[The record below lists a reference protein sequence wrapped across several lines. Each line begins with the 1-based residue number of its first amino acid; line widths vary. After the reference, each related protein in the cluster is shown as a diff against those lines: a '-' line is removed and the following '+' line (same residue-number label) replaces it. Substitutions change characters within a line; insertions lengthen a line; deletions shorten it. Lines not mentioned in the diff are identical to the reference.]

1 MTSTITT
8 STSCASADT
17 HQDEAVK
24 AQGATVMKRRS
35 PLLGLFLVA
44 DVAVSVLSMGF
55 YSPNW
60 TIDFDLIFKYLVFVD
75 GYNYFTSPI
84 DFLLLAILRLALI
97 AVAVLLITFHY
108 DTVATTMFMPML
120 GVATFCYSYTLVKF
134 LAFSEDFHM
143 MYYPGVWF
151 STTWS
156 VLAALLFAIVWYFV
170 LTAHHFNYQRLVSE
184 RFDSASTTSDVS
196 SVEATVE
203 RSPSDDAAEFLI
215 VETSPRRI
223 STFQHICALL
233 RYCQHQWL
241 WFTVGFIFLI
251 IYAIARV
258 FIPKYTGDV
267 ISNIVKRAGV
277 AALVHSVLI
286 MGILTMMSTLFGGLR
301 GGCFDYATALVSR
314 QVRLDLFRS
323 LVQQD
328 IGFFD
333 ITKSGEM
340 VSRLTS
346 DCQTM
351 STTVSTNLNV
361 FLRNGVML
369 VGALVFMFVMSW
381 RLSLVTFIAI
391 PLVGFITKWYG
402 AYYDKLSEKTQTTI
416 ADANQIAE
424 EVLSTMRTVRS
435 FACERREADRF
446 EGKLGETLKM
456 NRKKAIAYMGYTWNN
471 EFCDNAIL
479 VAVLFYGGHLV
490 MSNMM
495 STDQLI
501 TFLLYQ
507 MQLGE
512 NLYNIGYVMTG
523 LMECVGASR
532 KVFEYMYREP
542 EIPNDGKREPVL
554 GGRIEFKNVH
564 FTYPSRPNNP
574 VLKGLNL
581 VIEAG
586 RTTAL
591 VGPSGGGK
599 SSIVSL
605 IQHFYEPNKG
615 AITIDGI
622 NVEDISHVYYHQKIA
637 LVAQEPVLYN
647 GSVRYNI
654 LYGCEWATEA
664 DMLRAAH
671 TANVH
676 NFVMELEKGYD
687 TNCGE
692 KGVQMSGG
700 QKQRIAIARAL
711 VRNPVVLILDEATSA
726 LDAESEALV
735 QEALNRC
742 ARERTVLIVAHRLS
756 TIEKA
761 DRIAVIHKGS
771 LVQSGN
777 HADLME
783 DENGLYYSL
792 VSKQILASKIKED
805 SD

>member
-1 MTSTITT
+1 DRLRNSV
-8 STSCASADT
+8 A
-17 HQDEAVK
+17 
-24 AQGATVMKRRS
+24 RN
-35 PLLGLFLVA
+35 FA
-44 DVAVSVLSMGF
+44 DVSDRLVVEPP
-55 YSPNW
+55 SPKR
-60 TIDFDLIFKYLVFVD
+60 I
-75 GYNYFTSPI
+75 S
-84 DFLLLAILRLALI
+84 
-97 AVAVLLITFHY
+97 
-108 DTVATTMFMPML
+108 
-120 GVATFCYSYTLVKF
+120 TLQ
-134 LAFSEDFHM
+134 HI
-143 MYYPGVWF
+143 
-151 STTWS
+151 
-156 VLAALLFAIVWYFV
+156 AALLK
-170 LTAHHFNYQRLVSE
+170 
-184 RFDSASTTSDVS
+184 
-196 SVEATVE
+196 
-203 RSPSDDAAEFLI
+203 
-215 VETSPRRI
+215 
-223 STFQHICALL
+223 
-233 RYCQHQWL
+233 YCQHQWV
-241 WFTVGFIFLI
+241 WFSLGFVFLV
-251 IYAIARV
+251 IYAVARI
-258 FIPKYTGDV
+258 FIPFYTGAV
-267 ISNIVKRAGV
+267 ISGIVKKAGLQV
-277 AALVHSVLI
+277 LAHSVLI
-286 MGILTMMSTLFGGLR
+286 MGILTMATTFFGGLR

-323 LVQQD
+323 LVHQE

-369 VGALVFMFVMSW
+369 IGALVFMFVMSW
-381 RLSLVTFIAI
+381 RLSTVTFIAI

-446 EGKLGETLKM
+446 EDKLDDTLRM

-479 VAVLFYGGHLV
+479 VAVLFYGD
-490 MSNMM
+490 MM
-495 STDQLI
+495 TTDQLI
-501 TFLLYQ
+501 KFLLYQ

-532 KVFEYMYREP
+532 KVFEYMFRDSQ
-542 EIPNDGKREPVL
+542 IPNNGKKEPAL
-554 GGRIEFKNVH
+554 EGRIEFKNVH

-574 VLKGLNL
+574 VLKDLNL

-586 RTTAL
+586 QTTAL

-599 SSIVSL
+599 SSIVAL

-615 AITIDGI
+615 TISIDGV
-622 NVEDISHVYYHQKIA
+622 NVQDISHVYFHQKIA

-654 LYGCEWATEA
+654 LYGCDWATEE

-771 LVQSGN
+771 LVQVQCFYHLFLSFLFQATN
-777 HADLME
+777 FF
-783 DENGLYYSL
+783 
-792 VSKQILASKIKED
+792 
-805 SD
+805 

>member
-1 MTSTITT
+1 
-8 STSCASADT
+8 
-17 HQDEAVK
+17 
-24 AQGATVMKRRS
+24 MKRRS
-35 PLLGLFLVA
+35 PLLGLFLIA
-44 DVAVSVLSMGF
+44 DVAISVLSMGF
-55 YSPNW
+55 YSPSW
-60 TIDFDLIFKYLVFVD
+60 SMDFDLIFKYLVFVD
-75 GYNYFTSPI
+75 GYNYFTNPV

-97 AVAVLLITFHY
+97 VTAVALITFHY
-108 DTVATTMFMPML
+108 DAVACAMFMPML

-134 LAFSEDFHM
+134 LAFSEDVRM

-151 STTWS
+151 SVVWS
-156 VLAALLFAIVWYFV
+156 ILAAILFALVWYFV
-170 LTAHHFNYQRLVSE
+170 LTAHHFDYQRLVSE
-184 RFDSASTTSDVS
+184 RFNTTSSTQTATDV
-196 SVEATVE
+196 ETAVE
-203 RSPSDDAAEFLI
+203 RTSSSD
-215 VETSPRRI
+215 
-223 STFQHICALL
+223 
-233 RYCQHQWL
+233 
-241 WFTVGFIFLI
+241 
-251 IYAIARV
+251 ARV

-267 ISNIVKRAGV
+267 ISNIVKKAGV
-277 AALVHSVLI
+277 ASLVHSVLI
-286 MGILTMMSTLFGGLR
+286 MGALTMASTFFGGLR

-323 LVQQD
+323 LVQQE

-333 ITKSGEM
+333 VTKSGEM

-369 VGALVFMFVMSW
+369 LGALVFMFVMSW

-435 FACERREADRF
+435 FACERRESDRF
-446 EGKLGETLKM
+446 EGKLNETLKM

-490 MSNMM
+490 MSDMM
-495 STDQLI
+495 TTDQLI

-532 KVFEYMYREP
+532 KVFEYMFRDP
-542 EIPNDGKREPVL
+542 AIPNDGEREPVL

-574 VLKGLNL
+574 VLEGLNL

-605 IQHFYEPNKG
+605 IQHFYEPTRG
-615 AITIDGI
+615 TITIDGV
-622 NVEDISHVYYHQKIA
+622 NVKDISHVYYHQKIA

-654 LYGCEWATEA
+654 LYGCDWATEA

-777 HADLME
+777 HAELME
-783 DENGLYYSL
+783 ATDGLYYSL
-792 VSKQILASKIKED
+792 VSKQILASKIKGSTE
-805 SD
+805 